1 MQALYDRTVQKT
13 KERFDKELVTLF
25 VFRTQKK
32 GLVVPMGRNS
42 KSALPPSPFYLFFLA
57 TESAEMT
64 VAGAYRQDGAVAAR
78 GGRGAEALGHIVCR
92 ARNCRTCSFRIFLKK
107 IRLTLPGTFH
117 Y

>member
-13 KERFDKELVTLF
+13 KERFRKELVTLF

-42 KSALPPSPFYLFFLA
+42 KSALPPSPFYFIFLA

-64 VAGAYRQDGAVAAR
+64 LAGAYRQDGAVAAR
-78 GGRGAEALGHIVCR
+78 GGAEALGHIVCR
-92 ARNCRTCSFRIFLKK
+92 ARNCRICSFRIFLEKK
-107 IRLTLPGTFH
+107 
-117 Y
+117 YV